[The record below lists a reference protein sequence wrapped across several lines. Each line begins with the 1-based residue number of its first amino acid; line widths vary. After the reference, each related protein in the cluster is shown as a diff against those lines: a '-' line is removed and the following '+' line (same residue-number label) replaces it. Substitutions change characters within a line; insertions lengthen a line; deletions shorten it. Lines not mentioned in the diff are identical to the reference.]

1 LADKQRQILR
11 FQAEAL
17 DAYGLAPITVD
28 VQAGAVQIKREAAL
42 QVQPVTPLTRESRRL
57 RLEPGSSQALDKA
70 LLDPYWAGSASVA
83 LTVSN
88 TPPI

>member
-1 LADKQRQILR
+1 
-11 FQAEAL
+11 
-17 DAYGLAPITVD
+17 PITVD

-88 TPPI
+88 TPPIDIKDQVKGLLMYPYGCLEQTTS